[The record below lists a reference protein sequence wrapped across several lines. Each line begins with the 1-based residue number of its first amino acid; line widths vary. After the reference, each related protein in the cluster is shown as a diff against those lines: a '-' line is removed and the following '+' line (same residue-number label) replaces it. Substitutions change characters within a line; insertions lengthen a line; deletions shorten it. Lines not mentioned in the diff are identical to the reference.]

1 MKHTLESVETP
12 AYWGGAPAFSERF
25 RFIAPLLP
33 PLDEVLEDY
42 RSAYESGVITNAGCT
57 KRFEEGAAA
66 YLGAQDCVAVSSC
79 TSGLMM
85 VMRAL
90 ELTGEVIVPSFTFFA
105 TGHAIRWNH
114 LTPVLADCH
123 RETWNVDL
131 ADVERKIT
139 PRTSAIVAVHMYGNP
154 ADVEGL
160 AALAQKHDLKL
171 IFDAAHGFG
180 SKHGD
185 RYVGQFGDAEVFS
198 LSPTK
203 LLVAGEGGLVA
214 TADPALARAIRLM
227 RNYGDDGSYDPL
239 HIGMN
244 ARMPEFNAALGLR
257 GLPLVESKVARRNQ
271 VAALYTDGLRGLP
284 GVSFQQVKPG
294 DRNTYKDY
302 SIHVDAPQFGCTRD
316 QLAMALLAEN
326 IETKKYFYPPLHKQ
340 TLYRQFDLSPLPNTE
355 AVTENV
361 LSLPIYELLPDST
374 IDRII
379 DTIWRIQSFGVERSF
394 PTASGR

>member
-1 MKHTLESVETP
+1 MKQTLESVHTP

-33 PLDEVLEDY
+33 PLDEVWDDY
-42 RSAYESGVITNAGCT
+42 RPVYESGVITNAACAR
-57 KRFEEGAAA
+57 RFEEGAAA
-66 YLGAQDCVAVSSC
+66 YLGAEDCVAVSSC

-90 ELTGEVIVPSFTFFA
+90 ALTGEVIVPSFTFFA
-105 TGHAIRWNH
+105 TGHAIRWNG

-123 RETWNVDL
+123 PETWNVDL

-139 PRTSAIVAVHMYGNP
+139 PQTTAIVAVHMYGNP
-154 ADVEGL
+154 ANVEGL
-160 AALAQKHDLKL
+160 AALARKHRLKL

-214 TADPALARAIRLM
+214 TTTPALTRAIRLM

-244 ARMPEFNAALGLR
+244 ARMPEFNAALGLH
-257 GLPLVESKVARRNQ
+257 GLPLVESKVERRNQ
-271 VAALYTDGLRGLP
+271 VAALYTDGLRALP
-284 GVSFQQVKPG
+284 GVRFQKVEPG

-302 SIHVDAPQFGCTRD
+302 SILLDPEQFGCTRD
-316 QLAMALLAEN
+316 QLAAALLAEN
-326 IETKKYFYPPLHKQ
+326 IETKKYFYPPLHQQ
-340 TLYRQFDLSPLPNTE
+340 TLYRQFDRSPLPNTE
-355 AVTENV
+355 AVTGNV
-361 LSLPIYELLPDST
+361 LSLPIYELLSDST
-374 IDRII
+374 IHRII
-379 DTIWRIQSFGVERSF
+379 DAIWRIQSFGSERSF
-394 PTASGR
+394 PLASGL